1 MNHEKFSEFSKVLAH
16 ISTSLENLL
25 VAQSKIVEIACQNC
39 DIPIDMKDKMIF
51 DINQLIGVTQSL
63 R

>member
-16 ISTSLENLL
+16 ISTS
-25 VAQSKIVEIACQNC
+25 IVEIACQNC
-39 DIPIDMKDKMIF
+39 DIPIDMKDKIIC